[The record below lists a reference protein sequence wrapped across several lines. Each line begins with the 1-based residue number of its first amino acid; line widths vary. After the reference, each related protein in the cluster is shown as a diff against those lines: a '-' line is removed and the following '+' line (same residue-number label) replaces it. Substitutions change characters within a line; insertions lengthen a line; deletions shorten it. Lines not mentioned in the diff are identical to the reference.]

1 MCREAAPEKVNEA
14 LDAALER
21 LFDREG
27 GIVKLFDP
35 PFGDG
40 AERAGY
46 IASYGPGFRENGGQ
60 YTHGAIWLAMACLRT
75 GRRAEGLELL
85 KAVLPRL
92 APEYGAEPY
101 VIAADVY
108 SNSDRYAQAGWSW
121 YTGSAGWFFRVVT
134 GDLLG
139 LAVEDG
145 KLTARPSAPEGWK
158 FSASLSGA
166 GEVQS
171 K

>member
-1 MCREAAPEKVNEA
+1 
-14 LDAALER
+14 
-21 LFDREG
+21 
-27 GIVKLFDP
+27 
-35 PFGDG
+35 
-40 AERAGY
+40 
-46 IASYGPGFRENGGQ
+46 
-60 YTHGAIWLAMACLRT
+60 MACLRT

-145 KLTARPSAPEGWK
+145 KLTARPNVPEGWK
-158 FSASLSGA
+158 FGASLSGA
-166 GEVQS
+166 GEVQN